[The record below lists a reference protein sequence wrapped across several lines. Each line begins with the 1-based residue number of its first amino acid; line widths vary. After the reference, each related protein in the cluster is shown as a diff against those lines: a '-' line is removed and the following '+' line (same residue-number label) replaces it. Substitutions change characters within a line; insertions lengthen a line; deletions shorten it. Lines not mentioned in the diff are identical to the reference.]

1 MRVFIFILLIILT
14 IQAKP
19 IFSNAKQADSSLYI
33 GSLKDLLIA
42 TQKARGLTNSYLNGN
57 LIALMLVQDAK
68 DAMRRSF
75 DTMDTL
81 ELASDPIISQKASEL
96 KNRLTELNRKA
107 LKSKPEVAFKRYS
120 EEIEQI
126 LLFAQTIAKQSS
138 EHMSPF
144 AKETSLIMMERMLPL
159 TEYVGQLRGM
169 GSGVAAKGKTT
180 KEQLAMLD
188 TIITQV
194 VKVNSDFQKN
204 IKSSI
209 NKGKDYYPQDME
221 AEVTKIDT
229 AIKEYVSFA
238 QKELYKEEVSVNPD
252 DYFDAGTQIIIQIV
266 SVYDKANKAVRKD
279 SKGYI

>member
-1 MRVFIFILLIILT
+1 MRIFLFILFMMLT

-68 DAMRRSF
+68 DDMRRAF
-75 DTMDTL
+75 DTMESL
-81 ELASDPIISQKASEL
+81 ALASDPIISQKASEL
-96 KNRLTELNRKA
+96 KSRLTELNRKG

-126 LLFAQTIAKQSS
+126 LLFAQTITKQSS

-169 GSGVAAKGKTT
+169 GSGVAAKGKAT
-180 KEQLAMLD
+180 KEQQDALD
-188 TIITQV
+188 AIITQV
-194 VKVNSDFQKN
+194 VKVNDDFQKN

-209 NKGKDYYPQDME
+209 NKGRDYYPQDME

-238 QKELYKEEVSVNPD
+238 KRELYKEEVSVNAD
-252 DYFDAGTQIIIQIV
+252 DYFDMGTQIIIQIV

>member
-1 MRVFIFILLIILT
+1 
-14 IQAKP
+14 
-19 IFSNAKQADSSLYI
+19 
-33 GSLKDLLIA
+33 
-42 TQKARGLTNSYLNGN
+42 
-57 LIALMLVQDAK
+57 
-68 DAMRRSF
+68 
-75 DTMDTL
+75 
-81 ELASDPIISQKASEL
+81 
-96 KNRLTELNRKA
+96 
-107 LKSKPEVAFKRYS
+107 
-120 EEIEQI
+120 
-126 LLFAQTIAKQSS
+126 
-138 EHMSPF
+138 
-144 AKETSLIMMERMLPL
+144 MLPL